1 MFYVCLLLILSD
13 LSIYVSVHQP
23 INLPKYFSS
32 VSISLFIQLINRLK
46 PLFAQMTIDEVV
58 QDDNCN
64 SCAVHYNLSRVS
76 SILPLISIDDAVD
89 FFVQLCTFLTD
100 QEKHNVCK
108 SRNILS
114 SKVLSEAIISRD
126 TKSVGR

>member
-1 MFYVCLLLILSD
+1 
-13 LSIYVSVHQP
+13 
-23 INLPKYFSS
+23 
-32 VSISLFIQLINRLK
+32 
-46 PLFAQMTIDEVV
+46 MTIDEVI

-108 SRNILS
+108 STNLIS
-114 SKVLSEAIISRD
+114 IKVCQMQ
-126 TKSVGR
+126 